1 VDADDEDT
9 LTGNDPLPPYLRIAE
24 ALRGEITDGLFPV
37 GRRIPSQ
44 AELEERFG
52 VSRPTVQRAL
62 QELRKDGYIDNR
74 RGRAAEVL
82 AWDKRDGHE
91 RRADRNGHDG
101 TDGADG
107 QAVRSPV
114 EPERALEAL
123 TTYVAAAFEEREVT
137 IDAYSLTSET
147 LSGTLAAPVQA
158 VMLGELNPVSIRVRL
173 LLPAQDTTLALPR
186 MVDNPDDGR
195 PLRRQRQLARAHT
208 IALRSTFTRLS
219 DVRPDIENSIE
230 FRTVPVT
237 PMQKLYLLNTRVAL
251 SGYYRVLQRPVTFGD
266 GQRDEIYDVLGVN
279 TMLFLH
285 RRDPE
290 HPQSSDSQ
298 FVAESQAWFDALWE
312 SIAEPVTPF
321 E

>member
-1 VDADDEDT
+1 VDPDDEDDT
-9 LTGNDPLPPYLRIAE
+9 DGNLTGNGNDPLPPYLRIADE
-24 ALRGEITDGLFPV
+24 LRGEIADGRFPV

-82 AWDKRDGHE
+82 ARGRDG
-91 RRADRNGHDG
+91 G
-101 TDGADG
+101 GA
-107 QAVRSPV
+107 SPG

-123 TTYVAAAFEEREVT
+123 TTHVAAAFEDREVT
-137 IDAYSLTSET
+137 IDAYSLTTET
-147 LSGTLAAPVQA
+147 LAGSLAAPVQS
-158 VMLGELNPVSIRVRL
+158 VMTGELNPSSIRVRL
-173 LLPAQDTTLALPR
+173 LLPARDTVLALPR
-186 MVDNPDDGR
+186 VVADPEDGR
-195 PLRRQRQLARAHT
+195 ALRRLRQLADAHT

-230 FRTVPVT
+230 FKAVPIT
-237 PMQKLYLLNTRVAL
+237 PVQKLYLLNTRVAL
-251 SGYYRVLQRPVTFGD
+251 SGYYRVVSRPVVFGD
-266 GQRDEIYDVLGVN
+266 GGSDQIYDTLGVN

-285 RRDPE
+285 RSDPA
-290 HPQSSDSQ
+290 HPHSNDSQ

-312 SIAEPVTPF
+312 TIAEPVALF

>member
-1 VDADDEDT
+1 MTPSSADDDADDPDHQ
-9 LTGNDPLPPYLRIAE
+9 LPPY
-24 ALRGEITDGLFPV
+24 
-37 GRRIPSQ
+37 
-44 AELEERFG
+44 
-52 VSRPTVQRAL
+52 
-62 QELRKDGYIDNR
+62 LRKDGYIDNR

-82 AWDKRDGHE
+82 ARDQRGGRDEHGGRYARDE
-91 RRADRNGHDG
+91 REGRTAP
-101 TDGADG
+101 
-107 QAVRSPV
+107 SPN

-123 TTYVAAAFEEREVT
+123 TTYVAAAFEERDIT

-158 VMLGELNPVSIRVRL
+158 VMLGELNPASIRVRL
-173 LLPAQDTTLALPR
+173 LLPDQDTTLGLPR
-186 MVDNPDDGR
+186 MVDDPDDGR
-195 PLRRQRQLARAHT
+195 PLRRQRELARAHT

-237 PMQKLYLLNTRVAL
+237 PMQKLYLLNTQVAL
-251 SGYYRVLQRPVTFGD
+251 SGYYQVLQRPVTFGD

-279 TMLFLH
+279 TMLFPH
-285 RRDPE
+285 RSDPGR
-290 HPQSSDSQ
+290 PQSRDSQ

-321 E
+321 G